1 MVYYDP
7 NPSTVPP
14 TEEPSDYVEAV
25 VEPEVVEP
33 DYVPEPPVIEPP
45 PPTIAA
51 PEAKPNWLL
60 DWVDALAETPSPAL
74 PKPDVLTANP
84 NPKPAYGIET
94 SYTRKWG
101 KSSYT
106 KPTVKPYTLP
116 TYKPVKY
123 TPKAYTKPTLSY
135 TRPEPEVIEPVPES
149 ESESE
154 EEVEETR
161 EGSRI
166 SNILKD
172 LGSKKTESYKKRE
185 RPDRSSR
192 RRTYSG
198 YDSDNDK
205 YLKTYHN
212 RYSGTKTK
220 PHSHMSCL
228 QRMM

>member
-1 MVYYDP
+1 M
-7 NPSTVPP
+7 
-14 TEEPSDYVEAV
+14 
-25 VEPEVVEP
+25 
-33 DYVPEPPVIEPP
+33 
-45 PPTIAA
+45 
-51 PEAKPNWLL
+51 
-60 DWVDALAETPSPAL
+60 
-74 PKPDVLTANP
+74 
-84 NPKPAYGIET
+84 
-94 SYTRKWG
+94 
-101 KSSYT
+101 
-106 KPTVKPYTLP
+106 
-116 TYKPVKY
+116 
-123 TPKAYTKPTLSY
+123 
-135 TRPEPEVIEPVPES
+135 PES

-205 YLKTYHN
+205 YLKTDHN

-228 QRMM
+228 QRMMSKFSRYNTAVRKRRQ